1 MSYVD
6 EYKAKTNNYI
16 AMMEKEIEILRELR
30 STIISDVVTGK
41 IDVRNIPVPAYE
53 HVDDMGDDD
62 GEGNDGET
70 GIPGEED

>member
-41 IDVRNIPVPAYE
+41 IDVRNIPVPEYE
-53 HVDDMGDDD
+53 HVDDLEADD
-62 GEGNDGET
+62 GEDNDEET